1 VIPPKASP
9 FMFENNF
16 FIIYLRLKH
25 NLVLLIQKKNQ
36 S

>member
-1 VIPPKASP
+1 
-9 FMFENNF
+9 MFENNF
-16 FIIYLRLKH
+16 FIISLRLKH